1 MTPTSAGTA
10 TPRSSTA
17 TRMWPSWRRY
27 AAGRWSCTTSI
38 PGIAARPPWS
48 RSENCG
54 TTTTWWCS
62 IRVIAEVQL
71 FLSRVASGH
80 APKKARSG
88 APRGCRARS
97 PVPGDQRAQRLRGA
111 TAHRGHRRRA
121 RRSGVHQR
129 GPDPQQR
136 LQLVAH
142 VCGRDHRQDR
152 HRGASLHVGQPRGP
166 VVAGRPV
173 GDGARPGGSRGDRR
187 GLRLHL
193 HQLPADPVGRDL
205 AFRAS

>member
-48 RSENCG
+48 PVGELRDDDYVVVFHPRDRRG
-54 TTTTWWCS
+54 PTFPVP
-62 IRVIAEVQL
+62 RRL
-71 FLSRVASGH
+71 G
-80 APKKARSG
+80 ARPEEG
-88 APRGCRARS
+88 PLGRPRGCRARS

-111 TAHRGHRRRA
+111 TAHRGHRRGA

-142 VCGRDHRQDR
+142 VCRRDHRQDR
-152 HRGASLHVGQPRGP
+152 HRGSVATPPTASRTCRCGPPGRRWRTPRWVP
-166 VVAGRPV
+166 SRS
-173 GDGARPGGSRGDRR
+173 ARLSSAPAPAPG
-187 GLRLHL
+187 
-193 HQLPADPVGRDL
+193 
-205 AFRAS
+205 